1 MRPTRLGLCAAAVA
15 ALTLFAAASTG
26 NNLLYLL
33 FASATASLL
42 LSVLLSRRA
51 LAGVSVR
58 WEKPV
63 RAFRGSSFVL
73 PAVLENAGGAAR
85 LLRLVGP
92 GGAVEIDEVSSHGA
106 CPVELRLPAPL
117 RGRAVYDHL
126 RLESAWPFG
135 LVVARRRLEPV
146 EVLVLP
152 AASPFVP
159 QAALEFD
166 PRAAGP
172 AGAARR
178 KGRDGEFWGPRP
190 HAPEDDAR
198 LIHWKLT
205 AKTGRP
211 VVAEL
216 AAAPQ
221 DKAVVRLEG
230 TDDAAVESAAAA
242 CRWHADAGSEVGL
255 AGCGLEIAPGR
266 GAAHLDRLL
275 EALALVGEGAA
286 PRVVSLPVPPRDGGP
301 SDTPALRR
309 LLLFGSTSV
318 WASLFLIEE
327 VSPRLLL
334 ALSPVL
340 PVSWLLHGRGG
351 PFLPAWLWSAA
362 SFSVLV
368 FMVFF
373 DWRWSGVALA
383 NVHLLGY
390 LVVNRLLNPW
400 TQRELRQVFLIFYLA
415 FFLASGLTISPWY
428 FPLFLLYL
436 GFAAAWLT
444 LQAGA
449 PAPRWRSWAPSLA
462 RAATGGLALAAGI
475 FLATPRVEGLRR
487 FNPFMASGIDKLQV
501 RSQSVT
507 GFTERVALGHFGTL
521 RKSSARVMRVRPERA
536 APPEGTTPAPIYVR
550 GSAFDVFDGR
560 VWSRGALDFSF
571 RDRGG
576 ERRSTG
582 GRGRA
587 WKGGGS
593 LVFPTEPKNRQ
604 APIWEFTLSAM
615 NLTVL
620 FTVGGAWIA
629 EGFDAPGWFDHTD
642 SLHLSQPYAAGVRY
656 RLYALPEG
664 SWPSDAAAGA
674 RAAILERALALPP
687 SSDGRVGE
695 LARRWTEGLND
706 PGAKAQA
713 VVTRLRREYGYSTFS
728 DGKNT
733 SLEHFLFTGRRGNC
747 EYFATAAAVL
757 LRHAGV
763 PTRLVSGFFVDGWN
777 EYGLFYDVRQ
787 SDAHAW
793 IEAYLPGKGWTRF
806 DATPGQTRLSGAAD
820 AFARRAERWLD
831 ALQVSWYRH
840 VIGYDQY
847 AQRDTFL
854 KLGVGQSLSR
864 LRERLE
870 NVVRPLIVLLVLSF
884 AAHAA
889 AKALALRVFRRGDA
903 FDRAVGLLARAGL
916 RREPWQTPREFAAF
930 VKARRPELDAVA
942 ELAEARY
949 RRLYAKVPVGE
960 AERRR
965 VGELLA
971 NLKRKL

>member
-1 MRPTRLGLCAAAVA
+1 MRPTRLGLCAAALA
-15 ALTLFAAASTG
+15 LLTLFAAGSTG

-33 FASATASLL
+33 FASATASLAV
-42 LSVLLSRRA
+42 SVLLSRRMVRSVA
-51 LAGVSVR
+51 ARYEEAGQ
-58 WEKPV
+58 
-63 RAFRGSSFVL
+63 AFRGSSFVL
-73 PAVLENAGGAAR
+73 PVVLESRGAAAR
-85 LLRLVGP
+85 LLRVAGP
-92 GGAVEIDEVSSHGA
+92 GGAVTLDEVPAGRSA
-106 CPVELRLPAPL
+106 RVELRLSSPS
-117 RGRAVYDHL
+117 RGLAVYDSL
-126 RLESAWPFG
+126 VLECAWPFG
-135 LVVARRRLEPV
+135 LVIARRALPPA

-159 QAALEFD
+159 QAALESD
-166 PRAAGP
+166 PRSSGP
-172 AGAARR
+172 AGAARA

-221 DKAVVRLEG
+221 DKAVVRLQG
-230 TDDAAVESAAAA
+230 TDDASVEAAAAA
-242 CRWHADAGSEVGL
+242 CRWHADAGTEVGL
-255 AGCGLEIAPGR
+255 VGPGLEMAPGR
-266 GAAHLDRLL
+266 GLKHLDGLL
-275 EALALVGEGAA
+275 RALAQVGDGAR
-286 PRVVSLPVPPRDGGP
+286 PRPVDLPAPPRDGGP
-301 SDTPALRR
+301 VDGEAQRR
-309 LLLFGSTSV
+309 LLLAGSVLV
-318 WASLFLIEE
+318 WASLFLIDE

-340 PVSWLLHGRGG
+340 PVSWFLHLRGG
-351 PFLPAWLWSAA
+351 PFLPAFAWSLL
-362 SFSVLV
+362 SFGVLV

-390 LVVNRLLNPW
+390 LVINRLLNPW
-400 TQRELRQVFLIFYLA
+400 KAAELRQVFLIFYLA

-428 FPLFLLYL
+428 FPLFVLYL
-436 GFAAAWLT
+436 GFAAAWLS

-449 PAPRWRSWAPSLA
+449 PPARWRSWGPAL
-462 RAATGGLALAAGI
+462 GGALAGGAALAVAV

-487 FNPFMASGIDKLQV
+487 FNPFLASGIDKLQV

-507 GFTERVALGHFGTL
+507 GFTERVSLGHFGTL
-521 RKSSARVMRVRPERA
+521 RKSSARVMRVRPEKS
-536 APPEGTTPAPIYVR
+536 PPEGVVPPPLYVR
-550 GSAFDVFDGR
+550 GSAFDFFDGR
-560 VWSRGALDFSF
+560 TWGRTAVELSYRSRG
-571 RDRGG
+571 GP
-576 ERRSTG
+576 RRSAE
-582 GRGRA
+582 GRAWA

-593 LVFPTEPKNRQ
+593 LVFPNEPKDRA
-604 APIWEFTLSAM
+604 APVWEFTISPM

-629 EGFDAPGWFDHTD
+629 EGVDAQGWFDHTD
-642 SLHLSQPYAAGVRY
+642 SLHLAAPYLGGVRY
-656 RLYALPEG
+656 RLYSLPDG
-664 SWPSDAAAGA
+664 SWPSDAAASA
-674 RAAILERALALPP
+674 RPAILEKALALPP
-687 SSDGRVGE
+687 TSDGRIAA
-695 LARRWTEGLND
+695 LAQEWTRGLAD
-706 PGAKAQA
+706 PEAKVET
-713 VVTRLRREYGYSTFS
+713 VVARLRDEYGYSTFS

-763 PTRLVSGFFVDGWN
+763 PTRLVSGFLVDGWN

-793 IEAYLPGKGWTRF
+793 FEAYLPGKGWTRF

-820 AFARRAERWLD
+820 AAARRLERWLD

-864 LRERLE
+864 LRDRFE
-870 NVVRPLIVLLVLSF
+870 NAVRPLLALLLLGFVV
-884 AAHAA
+884 HAA
-889 AKALALRVFRRGDA
+889 AVLLALRVFRRGDE
-903 FDRAVGLLARAGL
+903 FDRAAGLLARAGL
-916 RREPWQTPREFAAF
+916 RREPWQTPREFAAA
-930 VKARRPELDAVA
+930 VKARRPELAA
-942 ELAEARY
+942 LEELAEAKY
-949 RRLYAKVPVGE
+949 RRVYAGE
-960 AERRR
+960 PASDEERRR
-965 VGELLA
+965 LARLLA
-971 NLKRKL
+971 DLKSQL